1 MRFPM
6 GFPFPRNAYGQLASF
21 VAPGPCQRKVQNLV
35 PVKARWAQ
43 QGDDGRYLGVSLKF
57 MGFLVCVFSHIMLF
71 FCFFNVIGHAG
82 FFWHMFFF

>member
-6 GFPFPRNAYGQLASF
+6 GFPFPKNAYGQLASF

-43 QGDDGRYLGVSLKF
+43 QGDDGPLSWGFVEV
-57 MGFLVCVFSHIMLF
+57 MGF
-71 FCFFNVIGHAG
+71 
-82 FFWHMFFF
+82 